1 MMNDEKNPDLL
12 RFERAGA
19 IVVLSLNR
27 PAARNALSR
36 ALRDALVGSLAE
48 LAEDDEVRAVVL
60 TGAGETFCAGFDL
73 KELQAGDATE
83 IFSDADAY
91 HHAVHNFA
99 KPLIAAVNGPAVAG
113 GMDLASMCDFR
124 LAVESARFGQ
134 PQVRF
139 GVPAAF
145 ELTRSCL
152 PEPMARRL
160 VLTGDQISAS
170 EALACG
176 YVSATFPDAP
186 ALQSAALEW
195 AGRIAEAGASGVMK
209 RQILNSQIRLFG

>member
-1 MMNDEKNPDLL
+1 MTEEMNTDLL
-12 RFERAGA
+12 RIDHSDAVA
-19 IVVLSLNR
+19 VLRLNR
-27 PAARNALSR
+27 PEARNALSR
-36 ALRDALVGSLAE
+36 ALRDALVSALAQ
-48 LAEDDEVRAVVL
+48 LAGDDEIRAVVL

-73 KELQAGDATE
+73 KELQAGDTAE

-113 GMDLASMCDFR
+113 GMDLASMCDLR
-124 LAVESARFGQ
+124 LAVEDARFGQ

-145 ELTRSCL
+145 ELTRSCM
-152 PEPMARRL
+152 PEPLARRL
-160 VLTGDQISAS
+160 VLTGDLIPAA

-176 YVSATFPDAP
+176 YVSATFPDAQ
-186 ALQSAALEW
+186 ALQTAAQEW
-195 AGRIAEAGASGVMK
+195 AGRMAEAAASGVMK
-209 RQILNSQIRLFG
+209 QQILSSQTSLFG